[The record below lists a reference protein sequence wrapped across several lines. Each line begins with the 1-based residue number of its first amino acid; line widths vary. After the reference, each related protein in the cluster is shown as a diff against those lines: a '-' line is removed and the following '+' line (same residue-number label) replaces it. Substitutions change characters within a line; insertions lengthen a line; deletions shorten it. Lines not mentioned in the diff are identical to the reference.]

1 MSLKDAQL
9 KLSLGQTRFQR
20 YDQTIYKHFI
30 KQSSGAVFHSRTYI
44 QMWGV
49 VQIVLTHR
57 QIAQSIF
64 QRSGKDLQAELEMRK
79 ALTAHSIHEP
89 DASLIE
95 QHQVGIRRRATGES
109 QRPLPKGVHRLSQT
123 FHKGGLL
130 SFTLRGQP
138 GQRRQQRRGNLPL
151 YGCYSQGRRQERS
164 QVHGYQQLRNKEEAG
179 APPPPAA
186 SRGPDTPDLAHPLRG
201 RLPPGAPAP
210 PAARL
215 PLTTPAQAAPPTLA
229 HAHLWKTPESR
240 AARRTQ
246 PMSGTP
252 ARCLMFFRGM
262 PLLPP
267 RARIRAARC
276 GGFSTP
282 RPWPPREL
290 RCSFGGRP
298 REGRPRGLE
307 TEVAAPFST
316 ESIFLPRL
324 LPSFS
329 TSGSSSLAT
338 SARRRP
344 TSPPDRQRGWLFPA
358 PPTAT
363 SPRPRGARRELQSA
377 GRSQGPGGPVG
388 SARTTPKSK
397 PGTERPEMP
406 GRKCS
411 FQGARYCMEI
421 NKIGNTGYRSSA
433 EELLHLG
440 IVVGFPRHTLVHPN
454 TNQFYILKCIF

>member
-1 MSLKDAQL
+1 MC
-9 KLSLGQTRFQR
+9 TP
-20 YDQTIYKHFI
+20 
-30 KQSSGAVFHSRTYI
+30 SGGRHH
-44 QMWGV
+44 G
-49 VQIVLTHR
+49 
-57 QIAQSIF
+57 
-64 QRSGKDLQAELEMRK
+64 
-79 ALTAHSIHEP
+79 AL
-89 DASLIE
+89 
-95 QHQVGIRRRATGES
+95 
-109 QRPLPKGVHRLSQT
+109 
-123 FHKGGLL
+123 
-130 SFTLRGQP
+130 
-138 GQRRQQRRGNLPL
+138 
-151 YGCYSQGRRQERS
+151 
-164 QVHGYQQLRNKEEAG
+164 
-179 APPPPAA
+179 
-186 SRGPDTPDLAHPLRG
+186 
-201 RLPPGAPAP
+201 AP

-215 PLTTPAQAAPPTLA
+215 PLSTPAQAAPPTLA

-267 RARIRAARC
+267 RARMRAAIC

-329 TSGSSSLAT
+329 TSGSSCLAT

-344 TSPPDRQRGWLFPA
+344 ISPPDCPRGWLFPA
-358 PPTAT
+358 PPTSDPAP
-363 SPRPRGARRELQSA
+363 SRGT
-377 GRSQGPGGPVG
+377 PGVVVRGSLAGPVG
-388 SARTTPKSK
+388 SAYETPKPKS
-397 PGTERPEMP
+397 GTESLVLT

-411 FQGARYCMEI
+411 FFGA
-421 NKIGNTGYRSSA
+421 
-433 EELLHLG
+433 
-440 IVVGFPRHTLVHPN
+440 
-454 TNQFYILKCIF
+454 